1 MAGSTAQ
8 GTKASFKG
16 VSFTVTGFS
25 FNPPAEQLVGMTS
38 AYDLVG
44 ANVMVPTGEKTPG
57 TMTIDFIADNTFSNP
72 QVIIGQHGSLAIS
85 GPYSISR
92 NVVCTDG
99 GVQAT
104 VGDIIKGTLEFTI
117 TDYYGT

>member
-1 MAGSTAQ
+1 MAGITAQ
-8 GTKASFKG
+8 GTTAVFDG
-16 VSFTVTGFS
+16 NPFTITGFS
-25 FNPPAEQLVGMTS
+25 FNPPAEQLADMTG
-38 AYDLVG
+38 ATDLVG

-72 QVIIGQHGSLAIS
+72 QGIIGTRASLVIA
-85 GPYSISR
+85 GPYGITR

-99 GVQAT
+99 SIEAAI
-104 VGDIIKGTLEFTI
+104 GDIIKGTLEFTI

>member
-8 GTKASFKG
+8 GTTASFDG
-16 VSFTVTGFS
+16 YSFTVTGFS
-25 FNPPAEQLVGMTS
+25 FNPPAEQLADMTS
-38 AYDLVG
+38 ASDLPG

-57 TMTIDFIADNTFSNP
+57 TMTIDFIADNAFSNP
-72 QVIIGQHGSLAIS
+72 QGIIGTQGPLAIS
-85 GPYSISR
+85 GPYSITR

-99 GVQAT
+99 SVEAT
-104 VGDIIKGTLEFTI
+104 IGDIIKGTLEFTI

>member
-8 GTKASFKG
+8 GSTASFNG
-16 VSFTVTGFS
+16 TSFTVTGFS
-25 FNPPAEQLVGMTS
+25 FNPPAEQLVDMTGVT
-38 AYDLVG
+38 DLVG

-72 QVIIGQHGSLAIS
+72 QAIIGQQGPLAIS
-85 GPYSISR
+85 GPYSITR

-99 GVQAT
+99 TVEAT
-104 VGDIIKGTLEFTI
+104 IGDIIKGTLEFTI
-117 TDYYGT
+117 SDYYG

>member
-8 GTKASFKG
+8 GTTASFNG
-16 VSFTVTGFS
+16 YSFTVTGFS
-25 FNPPAEQLVGMTS
+25 FNPPAEQLVDMTS
-38 AYDLVG
+38 AGDLVG

-72 QVIIGQHGSLAIS
+72 QAVIGQQGSLAIF
-85 GPYSISR
+85 GPYSITR

-99 GVQAT
+99 SVEAT
-104 VGDIIKGTLEFTI
+104 IGDIIKGTLEFTI
-117 TDYYGT
+117 TDYYG